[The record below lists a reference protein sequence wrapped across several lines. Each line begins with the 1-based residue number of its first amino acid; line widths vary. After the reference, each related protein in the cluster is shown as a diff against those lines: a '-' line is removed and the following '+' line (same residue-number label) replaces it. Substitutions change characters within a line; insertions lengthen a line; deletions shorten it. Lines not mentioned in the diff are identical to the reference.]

1 MGRHDRLQGAWQEL
15 KLGRTLA
22 DGAGTR
28 TEAEAELKR
37 TEPKRTEPKTEQEA
51 EPEAEQEAEPKRTE
65 PKTAA
70 EATTPADAAVVPSPE
85 PLGQD
90 EA

>member
-22 DGAGTR
+22 DGVGTR

-37 TEPKRTEPKTEQEA
+37 T
-51 EPEAEQEAEPKRTE
+51 EPKRTE